1 MRKSLLLILS
11 IVMVVMMTLFGCSTT
26 SNPPEN
32 NPSENNPP
40 VNNGPEV
47 TTPED
52 NGFELNYTEYRLSV
66 GQEVEL
72 CVIDKPELEV
82 TWSVANEQ
90 IAKVENGKVTALN
103 EGATLIKAK
112 AADVEKSCRI
122 FVTATEMP
130 SRIHLEAPSTLM
142 VSKSEKL
149 NVFFDF
155 AKVTNN
161 LVWEMPTNTYAALDA
176 DGNITA
182 LSEGEVEVTAK
193 YTHSDG
199 KVYTTT
205 SKITIVIHTE
215 IKFVENSVTLGSSI
229 TISGDTNEANATYK
243 PELEV
248 KLGGIDKDVTTLD
261 VKFRSVDEEVVTVD
275 QDGTVHA
282 VNSGEAQ
289 IIATYNG
296 VKANINIYVR
306 DVIASKKDL
315 DVLGYAAK
323 NNPSLLKADKYYVL
337 TQDIDYNDAELV
349 PIAMNN
355 TLSGQGEW
363 GRSDYENLNPD
374 WVTFAATL
382 DGNGHVIKNAY
393 LPSMIMVSK
402 ENPFTFSSFIGKHTG
417 TVKNIGFINLRTKL
431 IADEETEFGTDCTKT
446 FDYYGDQT
454 AGSGLIGINEGGT
467 IENIYLEMKIYKK
480 SYPAGY
486 ESGALVGTANS
497 GVIKNCIVQ
506 AEKDYTVENFTNNAS
521 YPVDWGAAIGCKNGA
536 NVTITNVFAVSSSL
550 TTFIAKDNLLNT
562 QLYQDSATFIN
573 GNKDTVN
580 SMGELWEVKN
590 GSLFFGGKM
599 VIYSSESNS
608 IEFAKS
614 NIELYTPFSLS
625 GTPNAINTSIATQVS
640 VVIDNEP
647 VDVSSITLQYSSTN
661 TNVAD
666 VDVNGNITAKRAG
679 AAKISATYN
688 GVKGTVTVT
697 VRDVIS
703 SKADL
708 DILGYATKN
717 NDTALLAADKYYVLT
732 NDIDYADAELV
743 PIAANPGAFVGNM
756 RYGRQD
762 YDDFNPYFLTFS
774 ATLDGKGHVIKN
786 AYIPSTVMVLG
797 ATSGNDNMAFTQ
809 GAAFIGK
816 NTGTVKNI
824 GFTNLRTKLVADET
838 QKFNTTK
845 AANSDVEFN
854 KITDTVIFS
863 GLVGINQG
871 TLENIYLDMKIYKKN
886 YGSDYASGALV
897 AHAEMGSIKNC
908 IVKSEK
914 DYTVSGY
921 KEFTGTA
928 SHVLDFGAAIGKHGT
943 ATVTNVFAVSSSL
956 TKFIAKGTAP
966 TDTALYTSVAGLIN
980 AKSDTINTFGVY
992 WSLSGGQLK
1001 FGDTVI
1007 S

>member
-11 IVMVVMMTLFGCSTT
+11 IVMVVMMALVGCST

-32 NPSENNPP
+32 DPPENNPLT
-40 VNNGPEV
+40 N
-47 TTPED
+47 
-52 NGFELNYTEYRLSV
+52 NGFELNYAEYRLSV
-66 GQEVEL
+66 GQEVQL
-72 CVIDKPELEV
+72 CVIDNLELEV
-82 TWSVANEQ
+82 VWSTANEQ

-112 AADVEKSCRI
+112 AEDVERSCRI
-122 FVTATEMP
+122 FVSAVEMP

-155 AKVTNN
+155 VKVTDN
-161 LVWEMPTNTYAALDA
+161 LVWEMPTNSYATLDA

-193 YTHSDG
+193 YTHSDE
-199 KVYTTT
+199 KVYTAI

-215 IKFVENSVTLGSSI
+215 IKFVENYVTLGAST
-229 TISGDTNEANATYK
+229 TISGGVNDVNATYK

-248 KLGGIDKDVTTLD
+248 KLGGLDKDVATLD
-261 VKFRSVDEEVVTVD
+261 VKFRSVDEDVVTVN
-275 QDGTVHA
+275 QDGTIHA
-282 VNSGEAQ
+282 KKSGEAQ
-289 IIATYNG
+289 IIATYNN
-296 VKANINIYVR
+296 VKTHINVYVR
-306 DVIASKKDL
+306 DVISSKNDL
-315 DVLGYAAK
+315 DVLGYASK
-323 NNPSLLKADKYYVL
+323 NNPSLLAADKYYVL

-349 PIAMNN
+349 PISMNN
-355 TLSGQGEW
+355 TLSSQGEW

-374 WVTFAATL
+374 WITFSATL
-382 DGNGHVIKNAY
+382 DGNGHIIKNAY
-393 LPSMIMVSK
+393 LPSMVMVSK
-402 ENPFTFSSFIGKHTG
+402 ANPFTFSSFVGKLTG
-417 TVKNIGFINLRTKL
+417 TVKNIGFVNLRTKL
-431 IADEETEFGTDCTKT
+431 ISDEETEFNTDCTKM

-454 AGSGLIGINEGGT
+454 ASSGLIGINEGGT
-467 IENIYLEMKIYKK
+467 LENIYLEMNIYKQ

-497 GVIKNCIVQ
+497 GVIKNCIVK

-521 YPVDWGAAIGCKNGA
+521 YPVDWGAAIGYKKDTTT
-536 NVTITNVFAVSSSL
+536 VTNVFAVSSSL
-550 TTFIAKDNLLNT
+550 TTFVAKDNLLNT
-562 QLYQDSATFIN
+562 QLYQDGTAFIN
-573 GNKDTVN
+573 GNKDTIN
-580 SMGELWEVKN
+580 GMGELWEVKN
-590 GSLFFGGKM
+590 GNLFYGGKI

-608 IEFAKS
+608 VEFTKS

-625 GTPNAINTSIATQVS
+625 GTPNSINTNIETQVS
-640 VVIDNEP
+640 VMIDNEP
-647 VDVSSITLQYSSTN
+647 VDVSTITIQYSSTN

-666 VDVNGNITAKRAG
+666 VDYNGKITAKSAG
-679 AAKISATYN
+679 ATKISAIYN
-688 GVKGTVTVT
+688 GVKGTVTVN

-732 NDIDYADAELV
+732 KDIDYENAELV
-743 PIAANPGAFVGNM
+743 PIAANPGAFIGNM

-762 YDDFNPYFLTFS
+762 YDDFNPYFITFS
-774 ATLDGKGHVIKN
+774 ATIDGKGHAIKN

-816 NTGTVKNI
+816 NTGTLKNI

-886 YGSDYASGALV
+886 YGSNYASGALV

-928 SHVLDFGAAIGKHGT
+928 SHVIDFGAAIGKHGT

-956 TKFIAKGTAP
+956 TKFIAQGTAP
-966 TDTALYTSVAGLIN
+966 TETALFTNVAGLIS
-980 AKSDTINTFGVY
+980 AKSDTINDFGDPWAVD
-992 WSLSGGQLK
+992 GGQLK
-1001 FGDTVI
+1001 FGDIVI